1 MEKNQKRKFDIMD
14 YFSVIRTIAALLL
27 SMVIVFVIILFVSE
41 TPGLAI
47 QKLMTGPLETK
58 RSFFNVVVRAIPLV
72 FTGLGLTLC
81 LKSGIFNISSDASF
95 YMGAVVATAIAIS
108 VPLPNIIHQAVLI
121 LAAAVVGGL
130 ISMLPV
136 IVNKY
141 TKVNPVY
148 WRLWP
153 TPFLYYFGLSI
164 ISTFFLEK
172 SGSWGSY
179 PFPDDARLG
188 TMIKGTSLH
197 YGFLVVIAAT
207 IFVIFLMNKTSFGYK
222 VRVTGS
228 NTAFAKVSGIRT
240 SFVIL
245 MAQFIGGAIAG
256 MGGAIEIVG
265 VYRRFQWHTY
275 IYSYTAASNGRRRR
289 SMCGMV
295 CDLYAGKRQS
305 YLYPADSVFHRLPAG
320 GSGDHVQSFGS
331 GSGDCNIPSGNII
344 LLVASQRFLYFIK
357 KRHDQ
362 KLSLKQAEEEVLR
375 HDGIL

>member
-14 YFSVIRTIAALLL
+14 YLSVIRTIAALLL

-141 TKVNPVY
+141 TKVNP
-148 WRLWP
+148 
-153 TPFLYYFGLSI
+153 
-164 ISTFFLEK
+164 
-172 SGSWGSY
+172 
-179 PFPDDARLG
+179 DA
-188 TMIKGTSLH
+188 
-197 YGFLVVIAAT
+197 
-207 IFVIFLMNKTSFGYK
+207 
-222 VRVTGS
+222 
-228 NTAFAKVSGIRT
+228 
-240 SFVIL
+240 
-245 MAQFIGGAIAG
+245 
-256 MGGAIEIVG
+256 
-265 VYRRFQWHTY
+265 
-275 IYSYTAASNGRRRR
+275 
-289 SMCGMV
+289 
-295 CDLYAGKRQS
+295 
-305 YLYPADSVFHRLPAG
+305 
-320 GSGDHVQSFGS
+320 
-331 GSGDCNIPSGNII
+331 
-344 LLVASQRFLYFIK
+344 
-357 KRHDQ
+357 
-362 KLSLKQAEEEVLR
+362 
-375 HDGIL
+375 